1 MDAISL
7 IFGMCANGNC
17 LAALL
22 LLATS
27 AAILLAAHGGFW
39 WLHVVSDGLAKA
51 FSLAVAWVMPGQ
63 PVGYCLLEDDLRL
76 NAGVALGRFARGP
89 PDRRLAGG
97 SELTASVSARA
108 LCAAAPPPGYETP
121 NTQTRAR

>member
-17 LAALL
+17 LAAVL
-22 LLATS
+22 LLAIS

-51 FSLAVAWVMPGQ
+51 FSLAAAWVMPGQ
-63 PVGYCLLEDDLRL
+63 PVGYRPLEDDLRL
-76 NAGVALGRFARGP
+76 NAEVVLGRFARGP
-89 PDRRLAGG
+89 PDRRLADG
-97 SELTASVSARA
+97 SELTASVGVRA

-121 NTQTRAR
+121 KTRARAR